1 MYLCPLS
8 LAMALQAETFLQISL
23 SLQNSCP
30 LSFRIFSMKR
40 DDLQNNF
47 VNKKEVT
54 NKSLAIKV
62 YAEKKCHIQMPG
74 SMSPDAA

>member
-1 MYLCPLS
+1 
-8 LAMALQAETFLQISL
+8 
-23 SLQNSCP
+23 
-30 LSFRIFSMKR
+30 MKR